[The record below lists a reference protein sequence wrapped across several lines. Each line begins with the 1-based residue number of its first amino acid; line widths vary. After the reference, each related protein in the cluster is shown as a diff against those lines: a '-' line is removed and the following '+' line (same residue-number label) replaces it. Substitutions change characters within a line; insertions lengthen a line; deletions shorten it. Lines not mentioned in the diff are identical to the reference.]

1 MSLIILFHTH
11 QNHHFLGIFNKTI
24 HYKTMNVKIFTA
36 IPTGYSGQLIEVEG
50 TTNKGLPSFNLVGMG
65 DKTILESRERV
76 RSAIMNSDFS
86 FPKHKITINLAPAD
100 LIKSGSSLDLPIA
113 INILILAKQLRE
125 EDIKG
130 LFFTGELSLDGSL
143 KPVKGILNII
153 ETAKNHGFKQI
164 FLPATSAASSILIQG
179 VEIYPVRTL
188 KQLFLHLKH
197 QSHISPLSDSA
208 QILPI
213 TTTTTPT
220 RTPDSTL
227 APPSHADS
235 SFYALDQIQGLDFA
249 KRALIL
255 AIAGHHNLLLSGPP
269 GSGKT
274 LLINAAKDLL
284 PPPSPA
290 ELISI
295 YKIHGLTTELDQIP
309 QKRPFRQPHHSSSAC
324 SIIGGGSPIIP
335 GEISLAHH
343 GILFLDELPE
353 FPRSVLEALRQ
364 PLEDHQISISRA
376 KERATFPANFTLFA
390 TMNPCPCGYYG
401 SHVKPCTCTPT
412 QIHNYTKHLSGP
424 IFDRIDIKLHLP
436 YLDQNLLIDHLS
448 TKSSPENSAKNLNFY
463 RDKILHITEL
473 QAKRYHST
481 EKFNGTLTSAEIS
494 QYIHLTPILKAELK
508 GAAETMKF
516 SSRAIIKIVKL
527 SRTIADFDESPEVR
541 LEHLKE
547 AICFTTFSP

>member
-1 MSLIILFHTH
+1 
-11 QNHHFLGIFNKTI
+11 
-24 HYKTMNVKIFTA
+24 MNVKVFTA

-50 TTNKGLPSFNLVGMG
+50 TTNKGLPNFNLVGMG
-65 DKTILESRERV
+65 DKTILESKERV
-76 RSAIMNSDFS
+76 RSAVVNSDFS
-86 FPKHKITINLAPAD
+86 FPKHKIIINLAPAD

-164 FLPATSAASSILIQG
+164 FLPAASAAKSTLIQG
-179 VEIYPVRTL
+179 IEIYPVRTL

-197 QSHISPLSDSA
+197 QSPISSLSDSA

-213 TTTTTPT
+213 TTATTSAEA
-220 RTPDSTL
+220 PDS
-227 APPSHADS
+227 AQDPSYIDS

-249 KRALIL
+249 QRALIL

-274 LLINAAKDLL
+274 LLASAAKDLL
-284 PPPSPA
+284 PPPSPT

-309 QKRPFRQPHHSSSAC
+309 KKRPFRQPHHSSSAC
-324 SIIGGGSPIIP
+324 SIIGGGNPILP

-448 TKSSPENSAKNLNFY
+448 TKSPSENSAKNLIFY
-463 RDKILHITEL
+463 RDKILRITQL
-473 QAKRYHST
+473 QTERYNST
-481 EKFNGTLTSAEIS
+481 NKFNGTLTSAEIS
-494 QYIHLTPILKAELK
+494 QYIHLSTTLKTELK
-508 GAAETMKF
+508 RATETLKL
-516 SSRAIIKIVKL
+516 SSRAIIKIIKL
-527 SRTIADFDESPEVR
+527 SRTIADYDGSLKIR

-547 AICFTTFSP
+547 AICFTIFSP

>member
-1 MSLIILFHTH
+1 
-11 QNHHFLGIFNKTI
+11 
-24 HYKTMNVKIFTA
+24 MNVKVFTA

-125 EDIKG
+125 DDIKG

-153 ETAKNHGFKQI
+153 ETAKNHGFKHF
-164 FLPATSAASSILIQG
+164 FLPAASAAKSTLIQG
-179 VEIYPVRTL
+179 IEIYPVRTL

-197 QSHISPLSDSA
+197 QSSISPLGSSS
-208 QILPI
+208 QISPPDLTSISEKNSSSTPI
-213 TTTTTPT
+213 SSPN
-220 RTPDSTL
+220 
-227 APPSHADS
+227 S
-235 SFYALDQIQGLDFA
+235 SFCTLDQIQGLDFA

-274 LLINAAKDLL
+274 LLASAAKDLL

-324 SIIGGGSPIIP
+324 SIIGGGNPITP
-335 GEISLAHH
+335 GEISLAHL

-353 FPRSVLEALRQ
+353 FPRSVLEAMRQ

-401 SHVKPCTCTPT
+401 SHIKPCTCTPT

-436 YLDQNLLIDHLS
+436 YLDQNLLIDRLA
-448 TKSSPENSAKNLNFY
+448 TKSPPENSAKNLNFY
-463 RDKILHITEL
+463 QDKILHITQL
-473 QAKRYHST
+473 QAERYHST
-481 EKFNGTLTSAEIS
+481 DKFNGTLTSAEIS
-494 QYIHLTPILKAELK
+494 QYIHLSSTLKTELK
-508 GAAETMKF
+508 RATETFKL
-516 SSRAIIKIVKL
+516 SSRAIIKIIKL
-527 SRTIADFDESPEVR
+527 SRTIADYDSSPEIK

>member
-24 HYKTMNVKIFTA
+24 HYKTMNVKVFTA

-153 ETAKNHGFKQI
+153 ETAKNHGFKHI
-164 FLPATSAASSILIQG
+164 FLPAASAASSTLIQG

-213 TTTTTPT
+213 TTITTPT

-235 SFYALDQIQGLDFA
+235 SFCTLDQIQGLDFA

-274 LLINAAKDLL
+274 LLASAAKDLL

-309 QKRPFRQPHHSSSAC
+309 QKRPFCQPHHSSSAC
-324 SIIGGGSPIIP
+324 SIIGGGNPITP
-335 GEISLAHH
+335 GEISLAHL

-353 FPRSVLEALRQ
+353 FPRSVLEAMRQ

-401 SHVKPCTCTPT
+401 SHIKPCTCTPT

-448 TKSSPENSAKNLNFY
+448 IKSPPENSAKNLSFY
-463 RDKILHITEL
+463 QNKISHITEL
-473 QAKRYHST
+473 QTKRYHST

-494 QYIHLTPILKAELK
+494 QYIHLAPVLKAELK
-508 GAAETMKF
+508 RATETLKL
-516 SSRAIIKIVKL
+516 SSRAIIKIIKL
-527 SRTIADFDESPEVR
+527 SRTIADFDESPEIR

>member
-1 MSLIILFHTH
+1 
-11 QNHHFLGIFNKTI
+11 
-24 HYKTMNVKIFTA
+24 MNVKVFTA

-50 TTNKGLPSFNLVGMG
+50 TTNKGLPNFNLVGMG
-65 DKTILESRERV
+65 DKTILESKERV
-76 RSAIMNSDFS
+76 RSAVVNSDFS
-86 FPKHKITINLAPAD
+86 FPKHKIIINLAPAD

-125 EDIKG
+125 DDIKG

-164 FLPATSAASSILIQG
+164 FLPAASAASSTLIQG
-179 VEIYPVRTL
+179 IEIYPVRTL

-197 QSHISPLSDSA
+197 QSPISPLSGSA
-208 QILPI
+208 QTLPI
-213 TTTTTPT
+213 TTATTPT
-220 RTPDSTL
+220 RTPDSIL

-274 LLINAAKDLL
+274 LLASAAKDLL

-324 SIIGGGSPIIP
+324 SIIGGGNPITP
-335 GEISLAHH
+335 GEISLAHL

-353 FPRSVLEALRQ
+353 FPRSVLEAMRQ

-436 YLDQNLLIDHLS
+436 YLDQNLLIDHLA
-448 TKSSPENSAKNLNFY
+448 TKSPPENSAKNLSFY
-463 RDKILHITEL
+463 QNKISRITEL
-473 QAKRYHST
+473 QAKRYHSL

-494 QYIHLTPILKAELK
+494 QYIHLIPILKAELK
-508 GAAETMKF
+508 RATETLKL
-516 SSRAIIKIVKL
+516 SSRAIIKIIKL
-527 SRTIADFDESPEVR
+527 SRTIADYDNSPEIK
-541 LEHLKE
+541 LGHLKE

>member
-1 MSLIILFHTH
+1 
-11 QNHHFLGIFNKTI
+11 
-24 HYKTMNVKIFTA
+24 MNVKIFTA

-274 LLINAAKDLL
+274 LLMNAAKDLL

-324 SIIGGGSPIIP
+324 SIIGGGNPITP
-335 GEISLAHH
+335 GEISLAHL

-448 TKSSPENSAKNLNFY
+448 TKSPPENSAKNLSFY
-463 RDKILHITEL
+463 QNKIIHITEL
-473 QAKRYHST
+473 QAKRYHSF
-481 EKFNGTLTSAEIS
+481 EKVNGTLTSAEIS
-494 QYIHLTPILKAELK
+494 QYIHLSSILKTELK
-508 GAAETMKF
+508 RATETFKL
-516 SSRAIIKIVKL
+516 SSRAIVKIIKL
-527 SRTIADFDESPEVR
+527 SRTIADYDNSPEIK

>member
-1 MSLIILFHTH
+1 
-11 QNHHFLGIFNKTI
+11 
-24 HYKTMNVKIFTA
+24 MNVKVFTA

-125 EDIKG
+125 DDIKG

-164 FLPATSAASSILIQG
+164 FLPAASATKSTLIQDI
-179 VEIYPVRTL
+179 EIYPVRTL

-197 QSHISPLSDSA
+197 QIYIPPLDGSSQISPPGLTSISEKNSTPA
-208 QILPI
+208 PI
-213 TTTTTPT
+213 SSP
-220 RTPDSTL
+220 
-227 APPSHADS
+227 DS
-235 SFYALDQIQGLDFA
+235 SFCTLDQIQGLDFA

-274 LLINAAKDLL
+274 LLASAAKDLL

-324 SIIGGGSPIIP
+324 SIIGGGNPITP
-335 GEISLAHH
+335 GEISLAHL

-448 TKSSPENSAKNLNFY
+448 TKSPPENSAKNLSFY
-463 RDKILHITEL
+463 QNKISHITEL
-473 QAKRYHST
+473 QTKRYHST

-516 SSRAIIKIVKL
+516 SSRAIIKIIKL
-527 SRTIADFDESPEVR
+527 SRTIADFDESPEIR

>member
-1 MSLIILFHTH
+1 
-11 QNHHFLGIFNKTI
+11 
-24 HYKTMNVKIFTA
+24 MNVKVFTA

-65 DKTILESRERV
+65 DKTILESKERV
-76 RSAIMNSDFS
+76 RSAVVNSDFS
-86 FPKHKITINLAPAD
+86 FPKHKIIINLAPAD

-164 FLPATSAASSILIQG
+164 FLPATSATSSTLIQG

-197 QSHISPLSDSA
+197 QSPILPLSGSA
-208 QILPI
+208 QTLPI
-213 TTTTTPT
+213 TTATTPT

-255 AIAGHHNLLLSGPP
+255 AIAGHHNLLRSGPP

-274 LLINAAKDLL
+274 LLMSAARDLL
-284 PPPSPA
+284 PPPSSS

-295 YKIHGLTTELDQIP
+295 YKIHGLTTQLDQIP
-309 QKRPFRQPHHSSSAC
+309 RKRPFRQPHHSSSAC
-324 SIIGGGSPIIP
+324 SIIGGGNPILP

-343 GILFLDELPE
+343 GVLFLDELPE
-353 FPRSVLEALRQ
+353 FPRSVLEAMRQ

-436 YLDQNLLIDHLS
+436 YLDQNLLIDRLA
-448 TKSSPENSAKNLNFY
+448 TKSPPENSAKNLNFY
-463 RDKILHITEL
+463 RDKILHITQL
-473 QAKRYHST
+473 QAERYHST
-481 EKFNGTLTSAEIS
+481 DKFNGTLTSAEIS
-494 QYIHLTPILKAELK
+494 QYIHLSSTLKTELK
-508 GAAETMKF
+508 RATETFKL
-516 SSRAIIKIVKL
+516 SSRAIVKIIKL
-527 SRTIADFDESPEVR
+527 SRTIADYDSSPEIK

>member
-1 MSLIILFHTH
+1 
-11 QNHHFLGIFNKTI
+11 
-24 HYKTMNVKIFTA
+24 MNVKVFTA

-125 EDIKG
+125 DDIKG

-153 ETAKNHGFKQI
+153 ETAKNHGFKHF
-164 FLPATSAASSILIQG
+164 FLPAASAAKSTLIQG
-179 VEIYPVRTL
+179 IEIYPVHTL

-197 QSHISPLSDSA
+197 QSSITPLENST
-208 QILPI
+208 QITQPV
-213 TTTTTPT
+213 TTP
-220 RTPDSTL
+220 SSSQ
-227 APPSHADS
+227 SHNPIPATS
-235 SFYALDQIQGLDFA
+235 SNPTTSFCTLDQIQGLDFA

-274 LLINAAKDLL
+274 LLASAARDLL
-284 PPPSPA
+284 PPPSPT

-295 YKIHGLTTELDQIP
+295 YKVHGLTTELDQIP

-324 SIIGGGSPIIP
+324 SIIGGGNPILP
-335 GEISLAHH
+335 GEISLAHR

-436 YLDQNLLIDHLS
+436 YLDQNLLIDRLS
-448 TKSSPENSAKNLNFY
+448 TKSPPENSAKNLSFY
-463 RDKILHITEL
+463 QNKISRITEL

-481 EKFNGTLTSAEIS
+481 EKFNGSLTSAEIS
-494 QYIHLTPILKAELK
+494 QYIHLAPVLKAELK
-508 GAAETMKF
+508 RAAETMKF
-516 SSRAIIKIVKL
+516 SSRTIIKIIKL
-527 SRTIADFDESPEVR
+527 SRTIADFDESPEIR

-547 AICFTTFSP
+547 AICFTTFSPWFTPWKSLKILL

>member
-1 MSLIILFHTH
+1 
-11 QNHHFLGIFNKTI
+11 
-24 HYKTMNVKIFTA
+24 MNVKVFTA

-125 EDIKG
+125 DDIKG

-164 FLPATSAASSILIQG
+164 FLPAASAANSTLIQG
-179 VEIYPVRTL
+179 IKIYPVRTL

-197 QSHISPLSDSA
+197 QSPISPLSDSA
-208 QILPI
+208 QTLPI
-213 TTTTTPT
+213 TTATTPA

-227 APPSHADS
+227 TPLSNPDS
-235 SFYALDQIQGLDFA
+235 SFCTLDQIQGLDFA

-274 LLINAAKDLL
+274 LLASAAKDLL

-324 SIIGGGSPIIP
+324 SIIGGGNPITP
-335 GEISLAHH
+335 GEVSLAHL

-353 FPRSVLEALRQ
+353 FPRSVLEAMRQ

-401 SHVKPCTCTPT
+401 SHIKPCTCTPT

-448 TKSSPENSAKNLNFY
+448 TKSPPENSAKNLHFY
-463 RDKILHITEL
+463 QNKICQITQL
-473 QAKRYHST
+473 QAERYHST
-481 EKFNGTLTSAEIS
+481 DKFNGTLTSTEIS
-494 QYIHLTPILKAELK
+494 QYIHLGSTLKTELK
-508 GAAETMKF
+508 RATETFKL
-516 SSRAIIKIVKL
+516 SSRAIIKIIKL
-527 SRTIADFDESPEVR
+527 GRTIADYDNSPEIK

>member
-1 MSLIILFHTH
+1 
-11 QNHHFLGIFNKTI
+11 
-24 HYKTMNVKIFTA
+24 MNVKVFTA

-113 INILILAKQLRE
+113 INILILAKQLRKD
-125 EDIKG
+125 DIKG

-164 FLPATSAASSILIQG
+164 FLPAASAAKSTLIQG
-179 VEIYPVRTL
+179 IEIYPVRTL

-197 QSHISPLSDSA
+197 QSFISPLSGSSKT
-208 QILPI
+208 LPI
-213 TTTTTPT
+213 ETTTTFTGTPN
-220 RTPDSTL
+220 SAL
-227 APPSHADS
+227 APPSHPNS

-274 LLINAAKDLL
+274 LLMSAARDLL
-284 PPPSPA
+284 PPPSPT

-309 QKRPFRQPHHSSSAC
+309 RKRPFRQPHHSSSTC
-324 SIIGGGSPIIP
+324 SIIGGGNPITP
-335 GEISLAHH
+335 GEISLAHL

-353 FPRSVLEALRQ
+353 FPRSVLEAMRQ

-401 SHVKPCTCTPT
+401 SHIKPCTCTPT

-448 TKSSPENSAKNLNFY
+448 TKSPPENSAKNLHFY
-463 RDKILHITEL
+463 QNKICQITQL
-473 QAKRYHST
+473 QAERYHST
-481 EKFNGTLTSAEIS
+481 DKFNGTLTSTEIS
-494 QYIHLTPILKAELK
+494 QYIHLGSTLKTELK
-508 GAAETMKF
+508 RATETFKL
-516 SSRAIIKIVKL
+516 SSRAIIKIIKL
-527 SRTIADFDESPEVR
+527 GRTIADYDNSPEIK

-547 AICFTTFSP
+547 AICFTTFSPWFTPWKSLKILL

>member
-1 MSLIILFHTH
+1 
-11 QNHHFLGIFNKTI
+11 
-24 HYKTMNVKIFTA
+24 MNVKVFTA

-76 RSAIMNSDFS
+76 RSAVMNSDFS

-153 ETAKNHGFKQI
+153 ETAKNHGFKHI
-164 FLPATSAASSILIQG
+164 FLPAASAASSTLIQG

-213 TTTTTPT
+213 TTITTPT

-274 LLINAAKDLL
+274 LLASAAKDLL
-284 PPPSPA
+284 PSPSPA

-309 QKRPFRQPHHSSSAC
+309 RKRPFRQPHHSSSTC
-324 SIIGGGSPIIP
+324 SIIGGGNPITP
-335 GEISLAHH
+335 GEISLAHL

-353 FPRSVLEALRQ
+353 FPRSVLEAMRQ

-448 TKSSPENSAKNLNFY
+448 IKSPPENSAKNLSFY
-463 RDKILHITEL
+463 QNKISHITEL
-473 QAKRYHST
+473 QTKRYHST

-494 QYIHLTPILKAELK
+494 QYIHLSSTLKTELK
-508 GAAETMKF
+508 RATETLKL
-516 SSRAIIKIVKL
+516 SSRAIIKIIKL
-527 SRTIADFDESPEVR
+527 SRTIADFDESPEIR

>member
-1 MSLIILFHTH
+1 
-11 QNHHFLGIFNKTI
+11 
-24 HYKTMNVKIFTA
+24 MNVKVFTA

-153 ETAKNHGFKQI
+153 ETAKNHGFKHI
-164 FLPATSAASSILIQG
+164 FLPAASAASSTLIQG

-197 QSHISPLSDSA
+197 QSSITPLENST
-208 QILPI
+208 QITQPV
-213 TTTTTPT
+213 TTP
-220 RTPDSTL
+220 SSSQ
-227 APPSHADS
+227 SHNPIPATS
-235 SFYALDQIQGLDFA
+235 SNPTTSFCTLDQIQGLDFA

-274 LLINAAKDLL
+274 LLASAAKDLL
-284 PPPSPA
+284 PPPSPD

-295 YKIHGLTTELDQIP
+295 YKIHGLTTELEQIP
-309 QKRPFRQPHHSSSAC
+309 RKRPFRQPHHSSSAC
-324 SIIGGGSPIIP
+324 SIIGGGNPITP
-335 GEISLAHH
+335 GEISLAHL

-353 FPRSVLEALRQ
+353 FPRSVLEAMRQ

-401 SHVKPCTCTPT
+401 SHIKPCTCTPT

-436 YLDQNLLIDHLS
+436 YLDQNLLIDHLA
-448 TKSSPENSAKNLNFY
+448 TKSPPEDSAKNLNFY
-463 RDKILHITEL
+463 RDKILRITQL
-473 QAKRYHST
+473 QAERYHST

-494 QYIHLTPILKAELK
+494 QYIHLSSALKTELK
-508 GAAETMKF
+508 HATETLKL
-516 SSRAIIKIVKL
+516 SSRAIIKIIKL
-527 SRTIADFDESPEVR
+527 SRTIADFDESPEIR

>member
-1 MSLIILFHTH
+1 
-11 QNHHFLGIFNKTI
+11 
-24 HYKTMNVKIFTA
+24 MNVKVFTA

-125 EDIKG
+125 DNIKG

-164 FLPATSAASSILIQG
+164 FLPAASAANSTLIQG
-179 VEIYPVRTL
+179 IKIYPVRTL

-197 QSHISPLSDSA
+197 QSPISPLSDSA
-208 QILPI
+208 QTLPI
-213 TTTTTPT
+213 TTATTPA

-227 APPSHADS
+227 TPLSNPDS
-235 SFYALDQIQGLDFA
+235 SFCTLDQIQGLDFA

-274 LLINAAKDLL
+274 LLASAAKDLL

-324 SIIGGGSPIIP
+324 SIIGGGNPITP
-335 GEISLAHH
+335 GEVSLAHL

-353 FPRSVLEALRQ
+353 FPRSVLEAMRQ

-401 SHVKPCTCTPT
+401 SHIKPCTCTPT

-448 TKSSPENSAKNLNFY
+448 TKSPPENSTNNLYFY
-463 RDKILHITEL
+463 QNKIHHITQL
-473 QAKRYHST
+473 QAERYHST

-516 SSRAIIKIVKL
+516 SSRAIIKIIKL
-527 SRTIADFDESPEVR
+527 SRTIADFDESPEIR

>member
-1 MSLIILFHTH
+1 
-11 QNHHFLGIFNKTI
+11 
-24 HYKTMNVKIFTA
+24 MNVKVFTA

-125 EDIKG
+125 DDIKG

-164 FLPATSAASSILIQG
+164 FLPAASAAKSTLIQG
-179 VEIYPVRTL
+179 IEIYPVRTL

-197 QSHISPLSDSA
+197 QLS
-208 QILPI
+208 ILPLNNSLQASPSDLSLNPVQKTAPNPI
-213 TTTTTPT
+213 FAPNSTFSPDYASF
-220 RTPDSTL
+220 PDSTSSSSST
-227 APPSHADS
+227 PISSPNS
-235 SFYALDQIQGLDFA
+235 SFCTLDQIQGLDFA

-274 LLINAAKDLL
+274 LLASAAKDLL

-324 SIIGGGSPIIP
+324 SIIGGGNPITP
-335 GEISLAHH
+335 GEVSLAHL

-353 FPRSVLEALRQ
+353 FPRSVLEAMRQ

-401 SHVKPCTCTPT
+401 SHIKPCTCTPT

-448 TKSSPENSAKNLNFY
+448 TKSPPENSTNNLYFY
-463 RDKILHITEL
+463 QNKIHHITQL
-473 QAKRYHST
+473 QAERYHST

-516 SSRAIIKIVKL
+516 SSRAIIKIIKL
-527 SRTIADFDESPEVR
+527 SRTIADFDESPEIR

>member
-1 MSLIILFHTH
+1 
-11 QNHHFLGIFNKTI
+11 
-24 HYKTMNVKIFTA
+24 MNVKVFTA

-164 FLPATSAASSILIQG
+164 FLPAASAVKSTLIQG
-179 VEIYPVRTL
+179 IEIYPVHTI

-197 QSHISPLSDSA
+197 QSPISPLSDSA
-208 QILPI
+208 QTLPI
-213 TTTTTPT
+213 TTATTPA

-227 APPSHADS
+227 TPLSNPDS
-235 SFYALDQIQGLDFA
+235 SFCTLDQIQGLDFA

-274 LLINAAKDLL
+274 LLASAAKDLL

-324 SIIGGGSPIIP
+324 SIIGGGNPITP
-335 GEISLAHH
+335 GEVSLAHL

-353 FPRSVLEALRQ
+353 FPRSVLEAMRQ

-448 TKSSPENSAKNLNFY
+448 TKSPPENSAKNLSFY
-463 RDKILHITEL
+463 QNKIIHITEL
-473 QAKRYHST
+473 QAKRYHSF

-494 QYIHLTPILKAELK
+494 QYIHLTPILKTELK
-508 GAAETMKF
+508 RAAETMKF
-516 SSRAIIKIVKL
+516 SSRAIIKIIKL
-527 SRTIADFDESPEVR
+527 SRTIADFDESPEIR

>member
-1 MSLIILFHTH
+1 
-11 QNHHFLGIFNKTI
+11 
-24 HYKTMNVKIFTA
+24 MNVKVFTA

-65 DKTILESRERV
+65 DKTILESKERV

-86 FPKHKITINLAPAD
+86 FPKHKIVINLAPAD

-125 EDIKG
+125 DDIKD

-153 ETAKNHGFKQI
+153 ETAKTHGFKQI
-164 FLPATSAASSILIQG
+164 FLPAASAAKSTLIQDI
-179 VEIYPVRTL
+179 EIYPVQTL

-197 QSHISPLSDSA
+197 QVSIPPLDGSSQISPP
-208 QILPI
+208 ILTSISEKNSTTDPI
-213 TTTTTPT
+213 
-220 RTPDSTL
+220 
-227 APPSHADS
+227 S
-235 SFYALDQIQGLDFA
+235 SPNSCFCTLDQIQGLDFA

-274 LLINAAKDLL
+274 LLTSAAKDLL
-284 PPPSPA
+284 PPPSPT

-324 SIIGGGSPIIP
+324 SIIGGGSPITP
-335 GEISLAHH
+335 GEISLAHL

-353 FPRSVLEALRQ
+353 FPRSVLEAMRQ

-424 IFDRIDIKLHLP
+424 IFDRIGIKIHLP

-448 TKSSPENSAKNLNFY
+448 TKSPPENSAKNLHFY
-463 RDKILHITEL
+463 QNKICQITQL
-473 QAKRYHST
+473 QAKRYHSM

-494 QYIHLTPILKAELK
+494 QYIHLDSTLKTELK
-508 GAAETMKF
+508 RATETFKL
-516 SSRAIIKIVKL
+516 SSRAIVKIIKL
-527 SRTIADFDESPEVR
+527 SRTIADFDDSPEIK

-547 AICFTTFSP
+547 AICFTTFSPWFTPWKSPKILL

>member
-1 MSLIILFHTH
+1 
-11 QNHHFLGIFNKTI
+11 
-24 HYKTMNVKIFTA
+24 MNVKVFTA

-125 EDIKG
+125 DDIKG

-164 FLPATSAASSILIQG
+164 FLPATSATSSTLIQG

-208 QILPI
+208 QTLPI
-213 TTTTTPT
+213 TTATAFTEA
-220 RTPDSTL
+220 PDSAL
-227 APPSHADS
+227 APPSHADF
-235 SFYALDQIQGLDFA
+235 SFYTLDQIQGLDFA

-274 LLINAAKDLL
+274 LLMSAARDLL
-284 PPPSPA
+284 PPPSSS

-295 YKIHGLTTELDQIP
+295 YKIHGLTTQLDQIP
-309 QKRPFRQPHHSSSAC
+309 RKRPFRQPHHSSSAC
-324 SIIGGGSPIIP
+324 SIIGGGNPILP

-343 GILFLDELPE
+343 GVLFLDELPE
-353 FPRSVLEALRQ
+353 FPRSVLEAMRQ

-448 TKSSPENSAKNLNFY
+448 TKSSPENSAKNLSFY
-463 RDKILHITEL
+463 QNKISHITEL
-473 QAKRYHST
+473 QAKRYHSL
-481 EKFNGTLTSAEIS
+481 EKFNGTLTSAETS
-494 QYIHLTPILKAELK
+494 QYIHLSSTLKTELK
-508 GAAETMKF
+508 RATETFKL
-516 SSRAIIKIVKL
+516 SSRAIVKIIKL
-527 SRTIADFDESPEVR
+527 SRTIADYDSSPEIK

>member
-1 MSLIILFHTH
+1 MLKFLPPSLPAILD
-11 QNHHFLGIFNKTI
+11 NLLRLKALPIRASRVLI
-24 HYKTMNVKIFTA
+24 LWVWA
-36 IPTGYSGQLIEVEG
+36 IKPFSNPKNAYVVPLWIQTSPFPSIKLSSI
-50 TTNKGLPSFNLVGMG
+50 LP
-65 DKTILESRERV
+65 
-76 RSAIMNSDFS
+76 
-86 FPKHKITINLAPAD
+86 PAD

-125 EDIKG
+125 DDIKG
-130 LFFTGELSLDGSL
+130 LFFAGELSLDGSL

-153 ETAKNHGFKQI
+153 ETAKTHGFKQI
-164 FLPATSAASSILIQG
+164 FLPAASATKSTLIQDI
-179 VEIYPVRTL
+179 EIYPVQTL

-197 QSHISPLSDSA
+197 QVSIPPLDGSSQISPP
-208 QILPI
+208 ILTSISEKNSTIDPI
-213 TTTTTPT
+213 SSPN
-220 RTPDSTL
+220 
-227 APPSHADS
+227 S
-235 SFYALDQIQGLDFA
+235 SFCTLDQIQGLDFA

-274 LLINAAKDLL
+274 LLASAAKDLL
-284 PPPSPA
+284 PPPSPT

-324 SIIGGGSPIIP
+324 SIIGGGNPILP
-335 GEISLAHH
+335 GEIPLAHL

-353 FPRSVLEALRQ
+353 FPRSVLEAMRQ

-448 TKSSPENSAKNLNFY
+448 TKSSPENSAKNLSFY
-463 RDKILHITEL
+463 QNKISHITQL
-473 QAKRYHST
+473 QAERYHSL

-508 GAAETMKF
+508 NAAETMKL
-516 SSRAIIKIVKL
+516 SSRAIVKIIKL
-527 SRTIADFDESPEVR
+527 SRTIADYDNSPEIK

-547 AICFTTFSP
+547 AICFTTFSPWFTPWKSLKILL

>member
-1 MSLIILFHTH
+1 
-11 QNHHFLGIFNKTI
+11 
-24 HYKTMNVKIFTA
+24 MNVKVFTA

-125 EDIKG
+125 DDIKG

-153 ETAKNHGFKQI
+153 ETAKNHGFKHF
-164 FLPATSAASSILIQG
+164 FLPAASAAKSTLIQG
-179 VEIYPVRTL
+179 IEIYPVRTL

-197 QSHISPLSDSA
+197 QSPISPLSDSA

-274 LLINAAKDLL
+274 LLASAAKDLL
-284 PPPSPA
+284 PPPSPT

-309 QKRPFRQPHHSSSAC
+309 QTRPFRQPHHSSSAC
-324 SIIGGGSPIIP
+324 SIIGGGNPITP
-335 GEISLAHH
+335 GEISLAHL

-353 FPRSVLEALRQ
+353 FSRSVLEAMRQ

-401 SHVKPCTCTPT
+401 SHIKPCTCTPT

-448 TKSSPENSAKNLNFY
+448 TKSSPENSAKNLSFY
-463 RDKILHITEL
+463 QNKISHITEL

-508 GAAETMKF
+508 GAAETLKL
-516 SSRAIIKIVKL
+516 SSRAIVKIIKL
-527 SRTIADFDESPEVR
+527 SRTIADYDNSPEIK
-541 LEHLKE
+541 LGHLKE

>member
-1 MSLIILFHTH
+1 
-11 QNHHFLGIFNKTI
+11 
-24 HYKTMNVKIFTA
+24 MNVKVFTA

-153 ETAKNHGFKQI
+153 ETAKTHGFKQI
-164 FLPATSAASSILIQG
+164 FLPAASATKSTLIQDI
-179 VEIYPVRTL
+179 EIYPVRTL

-197 QSHISPLSDSA
+197 QIYIPPLDGSSQISPPGLTSISEKNSTPALISSLS
-208 QILPI
+208 
-213 TTTTTPT
+213 
-220 RTPDSTL
+220 
-227 APPSHADS
+227 S
-235 SFYALDQIQGLDFA
+235 SFCALDQIQGLDFA

-274 LLINAAKDLL
+274 LLASAAKDLL
-284 PPPSPA
+284 PPPSPT

-324 SIIGGGSPIIP
+324 SIIGGGSPITP
-335 GEISLAHH
+335 GEISLAHL

-353 FPRSVLEALRQ
+353 FPRSVLEAMRQ

-401 SHVKPCTCTPT
+401 SHIKPCTCTPT

-448 TKSSPENSAKNLNFY
+448 TKSPPENSAKNLHFY
-463 RDKILHITEL
+463 QNKICQITQL
-473 QAKRYHST
+473 QAERYHSL

-494 QYIHLTPILKAELK
+494 QYIHLSSTLKTELK
-508 GAAETMKF
+508 RATETFKL
-516 SSRAIIKIVKL
+516 SSRAIVKIIKL
-527 SRTIADFDESPEVR
+527 SRTIADFDDSPEIK

-547 AICFTTFSP
+547 AICFTTFSPWFTPWKSLKFLL